1 MKTFIDKPW
10 RNLQMDCAGKEI
22 GNWYFH
28 VWNSRFSQ
36 ASFYMSVKSIYY
48 LYEFFFMKLSLLLV
62 KILILRKYTACC
74 CFSNFSIGA
83 WMLSSHSSHHFPF
96 VTGFEFLGTSFMI
109 SSFSVSNDWF
119 WAGERISSFY
129 GLYLY
134 ILFLRSFFFLSN
146 PKIWNWIF
154 SSLVT

>member
-1 MKTFIDKPW
+1 MKKSTNGLCRKRNRKLIFSHVKFEIFTNFFLHECEIHLLFIW
-10 RNLQMDCAGKEI
+10 I
-22 GNWYFH
+22 
-28 VWNSRFSQ
+28 
-36 ASFYMSVKSIYY
+36 
-48 LYEFFFMKLSLLLV
+48 FFMKLSLLLV
-62 KILILRKYTACC
+62 KLLIPRKYTACC

-96 VTGFEFLGTSFMI
+96 VTGFEFLGTSFLI
-109 SSFSVSNDWF
+109 SSCSVSNDWF

-154 SSLVT
+154 SSLVTQF